1 MCGKTTI
8 WHLVSVE
15 RIEGAGHFVHDK
27 GMGTTLQSNM
37 PKVVPILG
45 NNSSDFEFRQNSTF
59 QKLAFLDFPSD
70 RIKISYHG
78 NST

>member
-27 GMGTTLQSNM
+27 GWRDNPPKQYAKGGTD
-37 PKVVPILG
+37 
-45 NNSSDFEFRQNSTF
+45 SSDFEFRQNSTF

-70 RIKISYHG
+70 
-78 NST
+78 

>member
-27 GMGTTLQSNM
+27 GWRDNP
-37 PKVVPILG
+37 PKQYAKGG